1 VISAIV
7 PADMPDEVFAP
18 ADVPAFPAPSGF
30 FGHVS
35 HVSEVAG
42 GGVGGAASAASALET
57 PPCAKARKPAIV
69 STATAV
75 FREGRKRMP
84 FMAGLALNEI
94 TLFI

>member
-1 VISAIV
+1 
-7 PADMPDEVFAP
+7 MPDEVFAP

-35 HVSEVAG
+35 QVSEGAG
-42 GGVGGAASAASALET
+42 AGAGVCACAVVGEAASAARAPET
-57 PPCAKARKPAIV
+57 APCAKARKQAIV

-75 FREGRKRMP
+75 FREGRERMP
-84 FMAGLALNEI
+84 FMAGLAFNEI